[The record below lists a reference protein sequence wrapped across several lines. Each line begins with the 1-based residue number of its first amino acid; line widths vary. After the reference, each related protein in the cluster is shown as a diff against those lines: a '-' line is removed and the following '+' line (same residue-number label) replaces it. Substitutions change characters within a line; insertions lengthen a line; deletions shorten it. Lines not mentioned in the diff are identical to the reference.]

1 MSNDSANNL
10 PNNTPSA
17 PWYKGLNRYHWFVF
31 IVCSLGWGLDCFC
44 QQVFSLMRNPA
55 LANLMRMDT
64 TNPTVIQYGG
74 YATSILLI
82 GWGCGG
88 ILFGVMGDKFG
99 RARTMIFTILFYA
112 IFTGLCGISTT
123 WWMFFICLF
132 FNGMGVGGQFAAG
145 VTLISETLPAG
156 ARPKALGLLQVV
168 AAGCNVL
175 AGSLVMFCGLF
186 LEPMGVFGQVPVWR
200 VLFIVGFFPA
210 LLAFVVMRHMEEP
223 QAWKDAIAAGG
234 AKKAGSIPDLFRHPR
249 WRYNVIIGMLLAT
262 CGVIGLWGIG
272 FFSID
277 LTRTTFRN
285 AKNQEARLDNG
296 IEKLDFEFIRML
308 AGNPKDFLPIAQEKK
323 ITPQSL
329 IGTTPKN
336 NEPGEIYQALMD
348 TSDSM
353 NVKNR
358 FPIIF
363 DKEPQ
368 QMDRDAFEKLATDIA
383 SRSKSIGSYVTTWA
397 GIASLLFSLGAM
409 IGTWGITL
417 AAERF
422 GRRIA
427 FTMFFTA
434 SYFVTTL
441 VFLTMDSPMKVFI
454 MQPLLGFC
462 VLSIFGG
469 YAIYFPELF
478 PTRLRSTAI
487 SFCYNI
493 ARFAAATGPAGL
505 GILTAFYGTTLGYD
519 EPIRYAGA
527 TMAVMLL
534 FGIVFTWLG
543 PETKGKPLPE
553 E

>member
-1 MSNDSANNL
+1 
-10 PNNTPSA
+10 
-17 PWYKGLNRYHWFVF
+17 
-31 IVCSLGWGLDCFC
+31 
-44 QQVFSLMRNPA
+44 
-55 LANLMRMDT
+55 
-64 TNPTVIQYGG
+64 
-74 YATSILLI
+74 
-82 GWGCGG
+82 
-88 ILFGVMGDKFG
+88 
-99 RARTMIFTILFYA
+99 
-112 IFTGLCGISTT
+112 
-123 WWMFFICLF
+123 
-132 FNGMGVGGQFAAG
+132 
-145 VTLISETLPAG
+145 
-156 ARPKALGLLQVV
+156 
-168 AAGCNVL
+168 
-175 AGSLVMFCGLF
+175 
-186 LEPMGVFGQVPVWR
+186 
-200 VLFIVGFFPA
+200 
-210 LLAFVVMRHMEEP
+210 
-223 QAWKDAIAAGG
+223 
-234 AKKAGSIPDLFRHPR
+234 LFRHPR

-272 FFSID
+272 FFSMD
-277 LTRTTFRN
+277 LTRITFRN
-285 AKNQEARLDNG
+285 AKNIEARRDNG

-308 AGNPKDFLPIAQEKK
+308 ASNPKEFLPIAEEAVKVKK
-323 ITPQSL
+323 LPTLTEQSF
-329 IGTTPKN
+329 IGTDPKTN
-336 NEPGEIYQALMD
+336 DAGMIYKVILEKRTTSLDGLNAEAVLTALD
-348 TSDSM
+348 SPYKDKNGNKLWEAQTSEE
-353 NVKNR
+353 KER
-358 FPIIF
+358 RKAIL

-368 QMDRDAFEKLATDIA
+368 TDKAKLGELAADIA
-383 SRSKSIGSYVTTWA
+383 ARSKRIGSYVTMWA
-397 GIASLLFSLGAM
+397 GIASLLFNLGAM

-441 VFLTMDSPMKVFI
+441 VFLTMDSPVKVFI

-493 ARFAAATGPAGL
+493 ARFAAATGPAALGL
-505 GILTAFYGTTLGYD
+505 LTAFYGKTLGYE

-527 TMAVMLL
+527 TMAVLLL